1 MAEEKVYK
9 RGPMSEEHKAKIAEA
24 HKGKKFTEEHKEK
37 ISLSHIGVER
47 TPEWLANLSKAKEK
61 YRKPVIQLDLQGN
74 EIRRFESVSAAVR
87 TLGLHKSALS
97 ACLNGRARTAGG
109 YKWIWAEKENG
120 DAR

>member
-9 RGPMSEEHKAKIAEA
+9 RRPMTEEHKEKIIQA
-24 HKGKKFTEEHKEK
+24 HIGKVFTEEHKEK

-74 EIRRFESVSAAVR
+74 ELRRFESVSAA
-87 TLGLHKSALS
+87 TKELGLQKSALS

-109 YKWIWAEKENG
+109 YKWIWAEKEY
-120 DAR
+120 